1 MNPGF
6 NHWWLSEGGPPRMEQ
21 ATEGVPSID
30 GCRQDVAKVLKE
42 LEQALQPKVEGL
54 TDFSALHGRDD
65 QQVERVH
72 ARVSRTCAVT
82 TASLRVSKSRSRRG
96 SRRSVAQVATSE
108 GVKHKGSEVWSSQ

>member
-1 MNPGF
+1 
-6 NHWWLSEGGPPRMEQ
+6 MEQ

-30 GCRQDVAKVLKE
+30 GCRQRHGFDWRITRFSGCCKGLKE

-72 ARVSRTCAVT
+72 ARVSGLVQ
-82 TASLRVSKSRSRRG
+82 SQQRV
-96 SRRSVAQVATSE
+96 
-108 GVKHKGSEVWSSQ
+108 